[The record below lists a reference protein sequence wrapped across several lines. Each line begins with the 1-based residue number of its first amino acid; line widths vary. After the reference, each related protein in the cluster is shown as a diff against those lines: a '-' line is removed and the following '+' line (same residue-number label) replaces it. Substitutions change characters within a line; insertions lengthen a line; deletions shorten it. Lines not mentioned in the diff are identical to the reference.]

1 MCELQVGD
9 IVKLRLSNNNP
20 LVTGFMYRESTNDIE
35 MYHFIPQDT
44 NCLIVKVNITT
55 IDLYIPGI
63 NKFTTG
69 WSSKLIQKI

>member
-9 IVKLRLSNNNP
+9 IVKLGFSSDNP
-20 LVTGFMYRESTNDIE
+20 LVTGFMYHESTNDIE
-35 MYHFIPQDT
+35 MYHFIPQDA
-44 NCLIVKVNITT
+44 NCLIIKVNMTT
-55 IDLYIPGI
+55 IDLFIPSI